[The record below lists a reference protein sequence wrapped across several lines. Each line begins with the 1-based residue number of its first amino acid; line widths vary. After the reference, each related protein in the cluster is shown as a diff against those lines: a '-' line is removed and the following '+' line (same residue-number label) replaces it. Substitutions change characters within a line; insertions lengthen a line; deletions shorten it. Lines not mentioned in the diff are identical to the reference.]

1 MAINETISTGNK
13 YRRLKDATNKVWQR
27 LSFWTKASDVE
38 FDNGSTAEE
47 ALGSITGITDSVNS
61 TSSNVAASAKAVSTL
76 NSNLTSFQTGVD
88 SLYDQISS
96 LGVTPDGKTLAAIT
110 SAQQNLYNTAY
121 SKGQTE
127 ATLDFGTD
135 VQVWYCGC
143 DQYGGSS
150 GATSFSQNGKIYA
163 ITTAANSKQ
172 VYNNETA
179 TISVSLG
186 GTVIASSSAGT
197 GSGDSTGWG
206 HDRSGWKDYTAGTSI
221 LVSGSGGGRWHTIA
235 HVIFV
240 KSN

>member
-96 LGVTPDGKTLAAIT
+96 LGVTPEGKTLASIT
-110 SAQQNLYNTAY
+110 ASLQSLYDTAL
-121 SKGQTE
+121 
-127 ATLDFGTD
+127 A
-135 VQVWYCGC
+135 
-143 DQYGGSS
+143 S
-150 GATSFSQNGKIYA
+150 GKTTGYNEGYTAGK
-163 ITTAANSKQ
+163 
-172 VYNNETA
+172 
-179 TISVSLG
+179 
-186 GTVIASSSAGT
+186 SAGT
-197 GSGDSTGWG
+197 IVSVAGAGSANQNISTIVGELYICTGLGNNVNGNIVWSISGADSLWGTGG
-206 HDRSGWKDYTAGTSI
+206 N
-221 LVSGSGGGRWHTIA
+221 SGGQQYRVNLVRATSTTMYVSCGN
-235 HVIFV
+235 HVHSSV
-240 KSN
+240 VRLVHN